1 MDSFIIA
8 LWVLNLVFACVFLH
22 SAYSVYSNWNNG
34 DVSMK
39 GYIALMGGHGFIL
52 ELYRFILVRVDVV
65 IYESINIFNLHNLA
79 VVALVIAMIAFICA
93 LKIGLKKDELDESE
107 KGSKILIIYVMVGS
121 LGFITGLKVK
131 LDVLITN
138 FIL

>member
-1 MDSFIIA
+1 M
-8 LWVLNLVFACVFLH
+8 
-22 SAYSVYSNWNNG
+22 
-34 DVSMK
+34 
-39 GYIALMGGHGFIL
+39 
-52 ELYRFILVRVDVV
+52 